1 MSPSQNTNLYRYE
14 KPLRDLFVLPFWLFI
29 LTSVATF
36 SLFGL
41 YRTTQIQ
48 IENATVI
55 NQVIA
60 QTASAQNASLTA
72 SQVATVL
79 KQQPIIDNIVF
90 YPISST
96 ELIPN
101 QNVTWRTYFFQNYIG
116 ISQPVYLAKDEQN
129 SANKNQIIGYLYLSL
144 DLSEI
149 RHAWM
154 LRYLA
159 LLGLII
165 LFSFLLIAT
174 CFKRVKPFF
183 ARLSHLEHL
192 SEQIINNKSDEIQI
206 AINPDEKRWVF
217 SLALE
222 QLIGKQQHLINQIK
236 QLLKKNR
243 TLTETQE
250 NFAHQNSHFQNVI
263 THELKLSL
271 NQVNAGL
278 KLLNGQYA
286 SNEQKDAIGII
297 EMGSDKLD
305 DKLNQIIY
313 MSRVEKGQIGVS
325 IEKFDPIEL
334 LSNIVNNLQPIAKEK
349 GLILS
354 HNSHFTSYIM
364 EGDTQKIT
372 LILTS
377 LIENALKF
385 TDKGTITLSS
395 QLHHLPKDLQWQV
408 VVSDTGIGVAKQ
420 HYEDIFQ
427 PFFQVNPNHGKVF
440 KQTGVGLYLV
450 KKLLDL
456 IAGDIQLTSEL
467 SQGSTFTV
475 TFPLTDWQ
483 KSIQYASLKDKKIAI
498 FDPTDSYKNMVET
511 LQATGASLKSY
522 SDESLLLNEIIAEN
536 YHTLIFMPNVTSRM
550 VSDITQQI
558 RQNQTHARMLIID
571 THLPADN
578 EQEAIL
584 LADGVDYIHEL
595 NVGSD
600 DNEVNEQALIKN
612 LVMYLS

>member
-174 CFKRVKPFF
+174 CFKRTKPFF
-183 ARLSHLEHL
+183 VRLSHLEQL
-192 SEQIINNKSDEIQI
+192 SQKIINNKSDELKI
-206 AINPDEKRWVF
+206 AINPDEKQWVF

-222 QLIGKQQHLINQIK
+222 QLIDKQQHLINQIK

-243 TLTETQE
+243 QLTETQE
-250 NFAHQNSHFQNVI
+250 NFVYQHSHFQNVI

-271 NQVNAGL
+271 NQVYAGV
-278 KLLNGQYA
+278 KLLNSQYA
-286 SNEQKDAIGII
+286 SSEQKDAIHII
-297 EMGSDKLD
+297 ETGSQELD

-313 MSRVEKGQIGVS
+313 MSRLEKGQIGVS
-325 IEKFDPIEL
+325 IERFDPEQL
-334 LSNIVNNLQPIAKEK
+334 LDTLIQTLQPIAREK
-349 GLILS
+349 GLVLTQK
-354 HNSHFTSYIM
+354 NHFSSYVL
-364 EGDTQKIT
+364 EGDLQKIV

-377 LIENALKF
+377 ILENALKF
-385 TDKGTITLSS
+385 TPKGQITVDS
-395 QLHHLPKDLQWQV
+395 QLIHLPRQLHWQV
-408 VVSDTGIGVAKQ
+408 AISDTGIGIADTHQ
-420 HYEDIFQ
+420 SQIFQ
-427 PFFQVNPNHGKVF
+427 PFFQVNPNYESGF
-440 KQTGVGLYLV
+440 KETGVSLYVV
-450 KKLLDL
+450 KKLLEL
-456 IAGDIQLTSEL
+456 IAGKVQVESDIN
-467 SQGSTFTV
+467 QGSTFQV
-475 TFPLTDWQ
+475 TFPLKDWQ
-483 KSIQYASLKDKKIAI
+483 KSVQYTALQAKKIAV
-498 FDPTDSYKNMVET
+498 FDPSNAYTDLIDI
-511 LQATGASLKSY
+511 LQTTGATIHGFQDDKRLL
-522 SDESLLLNEIIAEN
+522 DESVSEN
-536 YHTLIFMPNVTSRM
+536 YEALLFMPT
-550 VSDITQQI
+550 VSPRQASDLTQSI
-558 RQNQTHARMLIID
+558 RQQQTHHRMLIIY
-571 THLPADN
+571 THLPNAHLN
-578 EQEAIL
+578 HAIL
-584 LADGVDYIHEL
+584 LADGVDYIHPL
-595 NVGSD
+595 SVGSD
-600 DNEVNEQALIKN
+600 DNEINEQQLLKN